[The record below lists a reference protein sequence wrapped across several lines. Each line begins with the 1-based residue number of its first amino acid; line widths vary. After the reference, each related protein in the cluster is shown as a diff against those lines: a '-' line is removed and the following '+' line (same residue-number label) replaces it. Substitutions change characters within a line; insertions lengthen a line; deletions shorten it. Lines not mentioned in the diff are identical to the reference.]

1 MNTLFFKITDPN
13 IQTSEIERAAGLIK
27 AGEVVAMPTETVYGL
42 AANAFDP
49 AAVRKIFAAKG
60 RPQDNP
66 LIVHIAEVEDLYALA
81 ADVPE
86 AALELFRTFAPG
98 PLTVILPKKDTV
110 PDEVSA
116 GLPTV
121 AVRMPSHPVARALI
135 RAAGVPLA
143 APSANLSGFPSPTN
157 AEDVLD
163 DMTGRVACILDGGP
177 CGFGI
182 ESTVVTLASTPP
194 RLLRPGVVTVE
205 DLERV
210 LGHVDVDEAVLSP
223 LKAGKQA
230 ASPGMKYRHYA
241 PNASIT
247 VVKGTLPDFLL
258 RLEAE
263 KNRYDHALVFEEDLP
278 FVSLP
283 AVTMGKRSDPLTQTP
298 RLFDALREL
307 DKAGAKRVLSA
318 APAPVGVGLGVCNRL
333 YRAAGFTFAEPI
345 RRGKIL
351 GVCGGTGSGK
361 SVVSRFLEQE
371 GAVIVDADKIA
382 REIVAPGSP
391 ALTSLSDA
399 FGADIIAPDGTLD
412 RPLLAKRAFSTED
425 GAKKLSAITHPAIV
439 DRTVERALSIVKT
452 GKTAVVDAPLL
463 YTANLDLICDKV
475 VKVTAPPEVR
485 LQRVMARDRVDEETA
500 KARMAAQTE
509 EDRLSD
515 KADVIFV
522 NDADLDALREKAA
535 ALLKEES
542 PSYIL

>member
-98 PLTVILPKKDTV
+98 PLTVILPKKETV

-157 AEDVLD
+157 AEDVSD

-263 KNRYDHALVFEEDLP
+263 PDRFDHTLVFEEDLP

-307 DKAGAKRVLSA
+307 D
-318 APAPVGVGLGVCNRL
+318 
-333 YRAAGFTFAEPI
+333 
-345 RRGKIL
+345 
-351 GVCGGTGSGK
+351 
-361 SVVSRFLEQE
+361 
-371 GAVIVDADKIA
+371 
-382 REIVAPGSP
+382 
-391 ALTSLSDA
+391 
-399 FGADIIAPDGTLD
+399 
-412 RPLLAKRAFSTED
+412 
-425 GAKKLSAITHPAIV
+425 
-439 DRTVERALSIVKT
+439 
-452 GKTAVVDAPLL
+452 
-463 YTANLDLICDKV
+463 
-475 VKVTAPPEVR
+475 
-485 LQRVMARDRVDEETA
+485 
-500 KARMAAQTE
+500 
-509 EDRLSD
+509 
-515 KADVIFV
+515 
-522 NDADLDALREKAA
+522 
-535 ALLKEES
+535 
-542 PSYIL
+542 